1 MSETHTT
8 STAARTANVTTKTIR
23 TWCRNGS
30 VSATKTNGRWAIDAD
45 SLNGHLAT
53 RIAREAA
60 RIVKHA
66 DFAPYKDQAK
76 ARDNVYNLLADGALI
91 PLIEAVYLVV
101 SKTDE
106 NKTYIVNTAD
116 QTCDCKGHLNWGR
129 CSHRTAANAIEAS
142 KGATSPALALA
153 A

>member
-1 MSETHTT
+1 MTKTQNTT
-8 STAARTANVTTKTIR
+8 EAAKAANVTTKTIR

-30 VSATKTNGRWAIDAD
+30 VSATKVNGRWAIDAD

-66 DFAPYKDQAK
+66 DFTPYKDQAK

-91 PLIEAVYLVV
+91 PLIENVYLVV

-116 QTCDCKGHLNWGR
+116 QTCDCKGHANWGR
-129 CSHRTAANAIEAS
+129 CAHRTAANAIEAS
-142 KGATSPALALA
+142 KGSRLALALVA